1 MASNDTPKTIDL
13 WGVGVQNEAAVTDA
27 VVTPGM
33 LLARTAGGVRPHNV
47 AGGTASPAFAV
58 ENEWI
63 GGTISDNYAIGE
75 NCYFRTFAQ
84 GSAVYAILAAS
95 QTISVGDLLQSNGAG
110 ALIEASTADNVVAR
124 ALEAVTTTG
133 ATARIRAEIVTGYT
147 SAV

>member
-95 QTISVGDLLQSNGAG
+95 QTISVGDLLLEVLDLGLLALAG
-110 ALIEASTADNVVAR
+110 ARLLGRLGGFLRRSLGHFCV
-124 ALEAVTTTG
+124 L
-133 ATARIRAEIVTGYT
+133 
-147 SAV
+147 